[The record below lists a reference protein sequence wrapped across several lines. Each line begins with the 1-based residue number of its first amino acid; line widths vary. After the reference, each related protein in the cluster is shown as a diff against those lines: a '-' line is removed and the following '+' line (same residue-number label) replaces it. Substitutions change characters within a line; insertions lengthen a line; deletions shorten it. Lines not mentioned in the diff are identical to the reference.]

1 MCAFCRTAEWP
12 LIPVATLTLIYNDH
26 LCSHLGALFGGNYGI
41 VPQNSVAY
49 ISKLFL
55 LTFSLSIYMVF
66 LVFERIQ
73 LGY

>member
-1 MCAFCRTAEWP
+1 MT
-12 LIPVATLTLIYNDH
+12 VATLTLIYNDQ

-41 VPQNSVAY
+41 VARNSVAC

-73 LGY
+73 VIKRIFELFSEL